1 MKKAFLWFDRVI
13 GGIVTYLSAILVF
26 AIFAIVTILVFARYV
41 LHTSAGG
48 IDELPT
54 YFLLI
59 TVWLGAVLCSRDPK
73 EGQIRVDVLNS
84 LLKKKPLALD
94 CVNVVVQIVSIACM
108 IFFSYLSFQYVG
120 HGIEIGTTTLALRV
134 PIWIFTLCMSLSSLL
149 LAIYEFVILIRTIQ
163 RIRRRDYG

>member
-1 MKKAFLWFDRVI
+1 MKKAFLWFDRAV

-26 AIFAIVTILVFARYV
+26 AIFAIVTLLVFARYV
-41 LHTSAGG
+41 FHTSAGG

-73 EGQIRVDVLNS
+73 EGQIRVDVVNS
-84 LLKKKPLALD
+84 LLKKKPMALD
-94 CVNVVVQIVSIACM
+94 CFNVVVQIISVACM
-108 IFFSYLSFQYVG
+108 AFFSYLSFQYVG
-120 HGIEIGTTTLALRV
+120 HGIAIGTTTLALRV
-134 PIWIFTLCMSLSSLL
+134 PIWIFTLCMSLCSCL
-149 LAIYEFVILIRTIQ
+149 LAIYEFVILVRIIQ